1 MVQDTECGQEFYTT
15 PAACCVHA
23 NPEPCL
29 SEVVQSEQAEP
40 VHVSAFA
47 GNNSVRCIECG
58 QHCLFRPC
66 KSCTNG
72 LRSVPRP
79 LSLHSMHQQLSQRAR
94 SSCEE
99 MPSIAS
105 AMVHRFRVVDTAVLP
120 DGDEH
125 QHKPPLFSLA
135 PRKRRSRDTLDA
147 VRDSMLQL
155 LVDPEHPATSV
166 VEATR
171 DGQDAIGTWLEFDLV
186 AATRIDLGVLLQ
198 CKVIP
203 ACECVKGMSIEMRT
217 KPVIHVRLYGDDEH
231 RIVTSWEVVCAMP
244 RTGGFVALRRRV
256 SFEQRD
262 AE

>member
-1 MVQDTECGQEFYTT
+1 MST
-15 PAACCVHA
+15 PATTSTEVATIL
-23 NPEPCL
+23 CL
-29 SEVVQSEQAEP
+29 LKHYDRAQSIFERYSTRRKGDRDFLSIGLQPKATLDCDLLGSLSRVFPFRVVGPFLFE
-40 VHVSAFA
+40 
-47 GNNSVRCIECG
+47 NSLEID
-58 QHCLFRPC
+58 
-66 KSCTNG
+66 
-72 LRSVPRP
+72 
-79 LSLHSMHQQLSQRAR
+79 
-94 SSCEE
+94 
-99 MPSIAS
+99 
-105 AMVHRFRVVDTAVLP
+105 VVDTAILP

-125 QHKPPLFSLA
+125 QRNPALFSLA
-135 PRKRRSRDTLDA
+135 PRKRRARDTLDA

-171 DGQDAIGTWLEFDLV
+171 DGQDALGAWLEFDLV

-203 ACECVKGMSIEMRT
+203 ACECVKSMSIEMRT
-217 KPVIHVRLYGDDEH
+217 KPVLHVRLYGDDEH

-256 SFEQRD
+256 SFEAIG